1 MDSTVAELITHDFK
15 IAYVVTDTHLH
26 IVEIS
31 PNAIILF
38 DEPSHMVMAAS
49 LVEAI
54 PELTGNEPAL
64 QKILNGTL
72 PRFEIH
78 WVNRETEDR
87 QRKFLSLSVLPYRN
101 SDNAITGVVVLAQD
115 VTPMGET
122 HQQLNQHRNELRLLR
137 NQLLNHNAQ
146 LAMANAELRHLD
158 EVKSTFISVA
168 AHELQTPLSSI
179 NGFIEMLLDE
189 VYGPVN
195 DEQKE
200 ALDIVQRS
208 ATRLINIIKNLLDVT
223 RIEAGRIELALRPTD
238 LTELIELVAAE
249 FRPQIEAK
257 QQNLTVQFQP
267 NLPFVLCDHTR
278 TIQIVGNLLSNAI
291 KYTPSKGSIT
301 LNTELAK
308 AEGFLK
314 ITVKDTGVGMSQE
327 DQAMLFKRFFRAESA
342 NVTGE
347 NGTGL
352 GLYITRSLVELH
364 GGQIWAESELW
375 RGSAFHVTFPIAGQ
389 PPEKEAGREKVYYSL
404 TFKVPPLP

>member
-1 MDSTVAELITHDFK
+1 MDLTVAELITRDYK

-26 IVEIS
+26 IVDIS
-31 PNAIILF
+31 PNAMILF
-38 DEPSHMVMAAS
+38 DQPSHLVMATS

-64 QKILNGTL
+64 YNILSGTL
-72 PRFEIH
+72 PRFELH
-78 WVNRETEDR
+78 WVNRETENR
-87 QRKFLSLSVLPYRN
+87 QPKYLSLIVLPYRN
-101 SDNAITGVVVLAQD
+101 NDNVISGVVVLAQD
-115 VTPMGET
+115 VTPLGET

-146 LAMANAELRHLD
+146 LAMANAELRHID

-238 LTELIELVAAE
+238 LAELIELIVAE
-249 FRPQIEAK
+249 FRPQLESK
-257 QQNLTVQFQP
+257 QQNLTLDFQP
-267 NLPFVLCDHTR
+267 DLPFVLCDHTR

-291 KYTPSKGSIT
+291 KYTPSKGSIK
-301 LNTELAK
+301 LVAKLAE
-308 AEGFLK
+308 AEGFLE
-314 ITVKDTGVGMSQE
+314 ITVIDNGVGISQE
-327 DQAMLFKRFFRAESA
+327 DQTMLFKRFFRAESA

-375 RGSAFHVTFPIAGQ
+375 RGSKFHVTFPV
-389 PPEKEAGREKVYYSL
+389 AGRPTSL
-404 TFKVPPLP
+404 QEDHARLRKKGRKHLTTF